1 DISPPSVSQVVIIK
15 QDSALVNTILLLITV
30 LFHFG
35 PAGAFQAAVLFTV
48 IFQEQEFLFPE
59 HDMIGHAPAVQLFDL
74 FPLDK
79 PADGLPSAAFPA
91 IPVSLRPEIV
101 VSLKRKECGALQVK
115 PEHILSPL
123 SPDRHKVVCTVPEP
137 SDVLR

>member
-1 DISPPSVSQVVIIK
+1 
-15 QDSALVNTILLLITV
+15 
-30 LFHFG
+30 
-35 PAGAFQAAVLFTV
+35 
-48 IFQEQEFLFPE
+48 
-59 HDMIGHAPAVQLFDL
+59 MIGHAPAVQLFDL

-101 VSLKRKECGALQVK
+101 VSLKRTERGTLQVN

-123 SPDRHKVVCTVPEP
+123 PPDRHKVVCTVPKP
-137 SDVLR
+137 PDVLRDLPLCMQGHSPV